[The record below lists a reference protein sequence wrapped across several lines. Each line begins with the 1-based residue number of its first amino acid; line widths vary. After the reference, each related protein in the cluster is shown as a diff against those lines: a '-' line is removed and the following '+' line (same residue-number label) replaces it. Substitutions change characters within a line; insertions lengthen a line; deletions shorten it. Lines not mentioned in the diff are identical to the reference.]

1 MVLGLLLPWLCASIG
16 PALAHTGGSGF
27 MLLLPT
33 GYYLAGGTLAVHVS
47 FILVFLLPARPLERL
62 AAARLDLGE
71 IRLPSRTFCSALSF
85 AFLLLLLLAGF
96 FGSADPRLNPLPV
109 FIWSLWWVGF
119 TFVQALAGDLWH
131 RLNPW
136 IAPYRLIMRLL
147 RRAEPSLRYP
157 DWLGY
162 WPALLG
168 FGGFAW
174 FELVDLAP
182 DDPDRL
188 AVAVLAYGAVPLSGM
203 VLFGGDIWL
212 ARADPFSVFLRLVA
226 HLSPLDPVMVD
237 AARPDHRRFYL
248 VPPGCRLFHLP
259 PMPMSGTLFV
269 LLTLSTVSFDGLS
282 ETFWWLGL
290 GGINPLEFPGR
301 SAVTGLNSI
310 GLVGMWLALAAA
322 YLLAVAL
329 GRLINPALP
338 AGRAAGIL
346 VVSIVPISLAYQ
358 FSHYLTV
365 LLVDVQYAILAL
377 SDPLGLGWN
386 LLGSERT
393 YVTTSFLN
401 NYHSVVMIWNLQAGA
416 VVAGHLVAVVVAHI
430 LSVRLGGAGW
440 RAPLGQV
447 PLAVLMVLY
456 TLFGL
461 WLLSAPVAG

>member
-1 MVLGLLLPWLCASIG
+1 
-16 PALAHTGGSGF
+16 
-27 MLLLPT
+27 
-33 GYYLAGGTLAVHVS
+33 
-47 FILVFLLPARPLERL
+47 
-62 AAARLDLGE
+62 
-71 IRLPSRTFCSALSF
+71 
-85 AFLLLLLLAGF
+85 
-96 FGSADPRLNPLPV
+96 
-109 FIWSLWWVGF
+109 
-119 TFVQALAGDLWH
+119 
-131 RLNPW
+131 
-136 IAPYRLIMRLL
+136 
-147 RRAEPSLRYP
+147 
-157 DWLGY
+157 
-162 WPALLG
+162 
-168 FGGFAW
+168 
-174 FELVDLAP
+174 
-182 DDPDRL
+182 
-188 AVAVLAYGAVPLSGM
+188 
-203 VLFGGDIWL
+203 
-212 ARADPFSVFLRLVA
+212 
-226 HLSPLDPVMVD
+226 
-237 AARPDHRRFYL
+237 
-248 VPPGCRLFHLP
+248 
-259 PMPMSGTLFV
+259 MSGTLFV